1 MNEATFTLRDI
12 KLAALDALGNMTCSG
27 PEDFCSR
34 FAGMQVLIES
44 LQSTIPDGVPEP
56 EKPAEEPKKEEPKK
70 ESADF
75 KGYGAKTKRELHA
88 LLLELRESGT
98 PMTKIADASG
108 GYLTTTDL
116 YMMLN
121 AAKVSL
127 NKWEILGNAIAA
139 LEENDA

>member
-12 KLAALDALGNMTCSG
+12 KLAALDALGDMTCSG
-27 PEDFCSR
+27 PDDFVSR

-44 LQSTIPDGVPEP
+44 LQSTIPDGVPES
-56 EKPAEEPKKEEPKK
+56 EEPAEEPKKEEPKK

-75 KGYGAKTKRELHA
+75 KGYGAKIKRELHA
-88 LLLELRESGT
+88 KLLELRKAGT
-98 PMTKIADASG
+98 PMAKIADASG

-121 AAKVSL
+121 AVKVPL
-127 NKWEILGNAIAA
+127 DKWEFLGNAIAT

>member
-1 MNEATFTLRDI
+1 MNTATFTLRDI
-12 KLAALDALGNMTCSG
+12 ELAALDALGDMTCSG
-27 PEDFCSR
+27 PEDFFSR

-44 LQSTIPDGVPEP
+44 LQSTIPDGLPEP
-56 EKPAEEPKKEEPKK
+56 EEPSEQSQEEKPKI

-88 LLLELRESGT
+88 RLLELRENGV

-108 GYLTTTDL
+108 GYLSTTDL

-121 AAKVSL
+121 AAKVPL

>member
-12 KLAALDALGNMTCSG
+12 KLAALDALGDMTCSG

-56 EKPAEEPKKEEPKK
+56 EEPAEQSQEEEPKK

-75 KGYGAKTKRELHA
+75 RGYGAKTKRELHA
-88 LLLELRESGT
+88 KLLECREKGIL
-98 PMTKIADASG
+98 MTKIAKASNG
-108 GYLTTTDL
+108 FLTLTDL
-116 YMMLN
+116 NSMLN
-121 AAKVSL
+121 AEKVPMV
-127 NKWEILGNAIAA
+127 KWETLQAA
-139 LEENDA
+139 FAEMEGGDA

>member
-12 KLAALDALGNMTCSG
+12 KLAALDALGDMTCSG
-27 PEDFCSR
+27 PEDFFSR

-56 EKPAEEPKKEEPKK
+56 EEPAEEPKKEEPK
-70 ESADF
+70 ESADL

-88 LLLELRESGT
+88 RLLELRENGV
-98 PMTKIADASG
+98 PMTKIADASA

-121 AAKVSL
+121 AAKVPL
-127 NKWEILGNAIAA
+127 NKWEILGNTIAA

>member
-1 MNEATFTLRDI
+1 MNEATFTLMDI
-12 KLAALDALGNMTCSG
+12 KLAALDALGDMTCSG
-27 PEDFCSR
+27 PEDFFSR

-44 LQSTIPDGVPEP
+44 LQSTIHDGVPEP
-56 EKPAEEPKKEEPKK
+56 EEPAEEPKKEEPK

-88 LLLELRESGT
+88 RLLELRENGV

-121 AAKVSL
+121 AAKVPL